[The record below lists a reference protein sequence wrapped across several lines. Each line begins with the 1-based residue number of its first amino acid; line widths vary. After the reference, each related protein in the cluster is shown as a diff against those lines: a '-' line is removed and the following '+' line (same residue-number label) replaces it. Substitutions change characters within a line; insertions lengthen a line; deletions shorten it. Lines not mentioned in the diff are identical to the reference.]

1 MKQFVLFP
9 RLFCNPSTFKNG
21 ENDFMNYFLAELK
34 RAVLSRTVII
44 PILLILG
51 SLSFGMVSS
60 WDSITEFRGTSFFL
74 YSFSLGSGSILLVV
88 VPLIAVLPYSNS
100 YLQDIENNM
109 IYGILIRTTI
119 KNIIS

>member
-1 MKQFVLFP
+1 MEQFVLFP
-9 RLFCNPSTFKNG
+9 RLFCNPFTFKNG

-60 WDSITEFRGTSFFL
+60 WDSITEFRGTSF
-74 YSFSLGSGSILLVV
+74 SLGSGSILLVV